1 MSFAAVTG
9 VWANWWLAN
18 RNGGVATGTFGSALV
33 SDLLAA
39 DYVVGARTTVV
50 STGTTTSGVR
60 TLTLS
65 RPGYPNFVVG
75 WRTAD
80 TVHIIRP

>member
-1 MSFAAVTG
+1 MAFAAVTG
-9 VWANWWLAN
+9 AYATWWAAN
-18 RNGGVATGTFGSALV
+18 RNGGVGAGTFGTALV
-33 SDLLAA
+33 SDLLVD
-39 DYVVGARTTVV
+39 DYVIGARSTVV
-50 STGTTTSGVR
+50 SLGTTTSGVR

-65 RPGYPNFVVG
+65 RPGYSNYTVG

>member
-1 MSFAAVTG
+1 MAFSTVTG
-9 VWANWWLAN
+9 TYATWWLAN

-33 SDLLAA
+33 SDLAVD
-39 DYVVGARTTVV
+39 DYVIGARSKVV
-50 STGTTTSGVR
+50 SLGTTTSGVL

-65 RPGYPNFVVG
+65 RPGYPNYTVG